1 MLSFHE
7 LEVGNGMVVMLN
19 LYNLLIDYT
28 MNYVH
33 KYNSLFFPTK
43 SMLALKKQNINR
55 NINDA
60 KMDVVIKMVLESG
73 KLIKNRYL
81 SYMDLW
87 A

>member
-33 KYNSLFFPTK
+33 KYNSLFFSTK

-81 SYMDLW
+81 SYMDL
-87 A
+87 